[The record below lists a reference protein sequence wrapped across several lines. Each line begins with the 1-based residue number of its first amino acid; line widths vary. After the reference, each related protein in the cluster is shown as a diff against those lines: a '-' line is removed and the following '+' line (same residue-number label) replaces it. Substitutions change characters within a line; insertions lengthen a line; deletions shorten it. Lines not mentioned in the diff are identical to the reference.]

1 MKQVAER
8 IAPDPSIGTNPRIGS
23 LKPKDIESL
32 KQVALRR
39 TSVTKNAA
47 IDLIIQAKLSQMPD
61 NA

>member
-8 IAPDPSIGTNPRIGS
+8 IAPQPRIGS

-39 TSVTKNAA
+39 MLVTKNAA
-47 IDLIIQAKLSQMPD
+47 ISSIIQAKLSQMPD
-61 NA
+61 NS